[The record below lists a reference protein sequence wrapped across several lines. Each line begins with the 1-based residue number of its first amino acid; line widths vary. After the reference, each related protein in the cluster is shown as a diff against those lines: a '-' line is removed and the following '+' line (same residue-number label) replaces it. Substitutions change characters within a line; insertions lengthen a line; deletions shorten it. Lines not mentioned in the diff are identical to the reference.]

1 MTVFDLLFVI
11 LFLVSL
17 GTLIAAA
24 VSALRGRRGRA
35 VVLLRRLGVVLAL
48 YFCAVILVSALS
60 PQRFS
65 AIGVDQCSDD
75 WCIAVQSVRRDT
87 ASTGIRYEV
96 TFRLASRARRVAQ
109 RERFVAVY
117 LLDERGRRYAPAT
130 DASDTT
136 QVPAPFDTLLQPE
149 ETVTTIRRFLVP
161 TDAKSGGARRH
172 ARRRRMVPRLLH
184 HRRSRQPVS
193 PADDCE
199 TRLTPRLQLLAL
211 ERPESRR
218 HSHDDRGDGRRH
230 RPA

>member
-1 MTVFDLLFVI
+1 VTVFDLLFVI

-24 VSALRGRRGRA
+24 VSAIRGRRGRA

-130 DASDTT
+130 DATE
-136 QVPAPFDTLLQPE
+136 VPAPFDTLLQPE
-149 ETVTTIRRFLVP
+149 ETVATIRRFLVP
-161 TDAKSGGARRH
+161 ADAKVAGLVVARGGGGWF
-172 ARRRRMVPRLLH
+172 PGCCIIGDQGSLLH
-184 HRRSRQPVS
+184 RRTIV
-193 PADDCE
+193 
-199 TRLTPRLQLLAL
+199 RL
-211 ERPESRR
+211 
-218 HSHDDRGDGRRH
+218 D
-230 RPA
+230 

>member
-24 VSALRGRRGRA
+24 VGALRGRRRRA
-35 VVLLRRLGVVLAL
+35 LVLLRRLGVVLTF
-48 YFCAVILVSALS
+48 YFCALILVSALS

-87 ASTGIRYEV
+87 ASSGIRYEV

-117 LLDERGRRYAPAT
+117 LIDERGRRYAPAT
-130 DASDTT
+130 DATE
-136 QVPAPFDTLLQPE
+136 VPPPFDTLLQPE
-149 ETVTTIRRFLVP
+149 ETVATIRRFLVP
-161 TDAKSGGARRH
+161 TDAKVAGLVVARGGGGWF
-172 ARRRRMVPRLLH
+172 PGCCIIGDQGSLLH
-184 HRRSRQPVS
+184 
-193 PADDCE
+193 
-199 TRLTPRLQLLAL
+199 
-211 ERPESRR
+211 
-218 HSHDDRGDGRRH
+218 RGTIVKLD
-230 RPA
+230 